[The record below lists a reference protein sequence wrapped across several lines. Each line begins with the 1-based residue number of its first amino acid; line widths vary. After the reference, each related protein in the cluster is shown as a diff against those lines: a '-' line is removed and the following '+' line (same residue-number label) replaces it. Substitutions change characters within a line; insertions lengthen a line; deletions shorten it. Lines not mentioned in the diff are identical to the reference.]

1 MTWHELPAARMPQFE
16 GRRVWLDPKTFNPA
30 ANIPDRI
37 IYAVA
42 RDGYIDGA
50 TRDGRFVLD
59 PTDYVYIDVPE
70 PPTMPTEYGDQYLL
84 IEVNE

>member
-1 MTWHELPAARMPQFE
+1 MPSFV
-16 GRRVWLDPKTFNPA
+16 GARVWLDPKTFNPA

-50 TRDGRFVLD
+50 TRDGRFILD
-59 PTDYVYIDVPE
+59 PTDYVWID
-70 PPTMPTEYGDQYLL
+70 TE
-84 IEVNE
+84 E

>member
-1 MTWHELPAARMPQFE
+1 MPSFV
-16 GRRVWLDPKTFNPA
+16 GARVWLDPKTFNPA

-37 IYAVA
+37 IYAVH

-59 PTDYVYIDVPE
+59 PARTVWIDIPE

-84 IEVNE
+84 IEVNK